1 MKTHEPIS
9 SAKAI
14 IGFLILAIAFVVFYK
29 FYQNQNLFFEDP
41 DALRRY
47 VLTAIAGGAFLVG
60 LLYLVGQAS
69 HAPAKK
75 SSSKSSKRK
84 KK

>member
-1 MKTHEPIS
+1 MS

-14 IGFLILAIAFVVFYK
+14 IGFLILAIAFVIFYK
-29 FYQNQNLFFEDP
+29 FYQNQNFFFDDP

-47 VLTAIAGGAFLVG
+47 VLTAIGGGAFLIG
-60 LLYLVGQAS
+60 LLYLVGQS
-69 HAPAKK
+69 THAPAKR
-75 SSSKSSKRK
+75 SSKSSKRK